1 MSQVFDLSE
10 LNEMS
15 KNLYE
20 LGANFKKKEKKFLEK
35 EGDYL
40 RTNIAKASKKHG
52 KRIRKLYE
60 QTVKRGKFYR
70 RQKAG
75 AIRVYSAAPHF
86 HLIENGHRMVT
97 HDGREVGFVKGTHT
111 MEKESRKFESF
122 FLREVEAMIEEAWKD
137 V

>member
-10 LNEMS
+10 LNDMS

-35 EGDYL
+35 EGNYL
-40 RTNIAKASKKHG
+40 RSNILSESKKHR
-52 KRIRKLYE
+52 KPIRKLY
-60 QTVKRGKFYR
+60 QRAVKRGKFYR
-70 RQKAG
+70 RQKTAS
-75 AIRVYSAAPHF
+75 IRVYGGTPHF

-97 HDGREVGFVKGTHT
+97 HDGKEVGFVKGTHA
-111 MEKESRKFESF
+111 METASKKFEPF